1 MIGVKTVKAI
11 FATHL
16 DGMAAAGV
24 ENIVLNTLGIAR
36 LIVKGGT
43 TEIGNAAAYG
53 DVGVDEHVGGIADV
67 VGKAE
72 RCGVESKSVGDQVG
86 TIANVHEAEDVEQAG
101 RDLKSIVK
109 AGVVKAV
116 LGVVGV
122 GKANLNAGLSIEG
135 MLLREAAEDAV
146 ALAEIVIGTS
156 GEEFTGVAAIAGK
169 QVILAAGD
177 GAAGAIGI
185 GVFGKHF
192 DGDGIEAT
200 AGNTVIGEE
209 VAGPNAVD
217 EAAGGGVIN
226 VDELGTSGGEEAGF
240 RKIASTFKNGGDA
253 GDAANGVLFTSA
265 FESSEEE
272 RLFLPL

>member
-1 MIGVKTVKAI
+1 MIWVKTVKAV
-11 FATHL
+11 FSTHL

-101 RDLKSIVK
+101 RDLESVVN
-109 AGVVKAV
+109 AGVVEAV

-122 GKANLNAGLSIEG
+122 GEAYFYAGLSVQR
-135 MLLREAAEDAV
+135 MLLR
-146 ALAEIVIGTS
+146 
-156 GEEFTGVAAIAGK
+156 IAP
-169 QVILAAGD
+169 
-177 GAAGAIGI
+177 
-185 GVFGKHF
+185 
-192 DGDGIEAT
+192 E
-200 AGNTVIGEE
+200 
-209 VAGPNAVD
+209 
-217 EAAGGGVIN
+217 
-226 VDELGTSGGEEAGF
+226 
-240 RKIASTFKNGGDA
+240 
-253 GDAANGVLFTSA
+253 
-265 FESSEEE
+265 
-272 RLFLPL
+272 